1 MPLYHTSHQ
10 IIEKPDVRIGRAN
23 ADFGQGFYLTADEA
37 FAARWARMRKGEA
50 TYINVYE
57 LDCDGLAVKR
67 LGRDEEWFSYIFANR
82 AGRPDGLPDTDVIVG
97 PIANDTIYDTF
108 GIFTSGLIDPARALE
123 LLRIGPAYEQIAVKT
138 EMAAG
143 KLAWVSA
150 RELSIDEVA
159 GYRAIVTQEE
169 AAFHEA
175 LAKAIEAL

>member
-1 MPLYHTSHQ
+1 M
-10 IIEKPDVRIGRAN
+10 
-23 ADFGQGFYLTADEA
+23 
-37 FAARWARMRKGEA
+37 
-50 TYINVYE
+50 
-57 LDCDGLAVKR
+57 
-67 LGRDEEWFSYIFANR
+67 
-82 AGRPDGLPDTDVIVG
+82 IVG

-138 EMAAG
+138 EKAAG

-159 GYRAIVTQEE
+159 GYRAIVAQEE
-169 AAFHEA
+169 AAFQEA